1 MPLICV
7 SGFIYAMRLQA
18 QESNGEF
25 PWKCPADTTPKL
37 SVDGGRTV
45 EESLAA
51 PAPKQNQLEKQP
63 FVDNPK
69 VVQQLASLVS
79 ESQALQ
85 LPISF
90 CLPRKS
96 LVAGQV
102 LQHALSVTESLFAE
116 HQPMIFKIGWTHN
129 PIWRWANP
137 LYGYVHDVDPWSNM
151 VVLHISHEAWGP
163 AMLEASL
170 INQYQSH

>member
-1 MPLICV
+1 MYV
-7 SGFIYAMRLQA
+7 VGFETQDAD
-18 QESNGEF
+18 GEF
-25 PWKCPADTTPKL
+25 PWTCPANTTPKL
-37 SVDGGRTV
+37 PIVGRKTV
-45 EESLAA
+45 EESLV
-51 PAPKQNQLEKQP
+51 PAPMQKPPSEQQP

-69 VVQQLASLVS
+69 VVARLASFVS
-79 ESQALQ
+79 ESHAQQ

-90 CLPRKS
+90 RLPKKS

-102 LQHALSVTESLFAE
+102 LQHALSVTEALFAK
-116 HQPMIFKIGWTHN
+116 HQPMVFKIGWTHD

-137 LYGYVHDVDPWSNM
+137 LYGYVNDVDAWSDM

-170 INQYQSH
+170 INQYKSY